1 MGPAGPL
8 SERPARPSR
17 ANNNVTNAPAYD
29 LAPLTAIALFGA
41 LLAVVPFLWVWRRQ
55 RSAGSSGRLR
65 ALSVLTLFLTF
76 DLVLFGAF
84 TRLTDSGLGCP
95 DWPGC
100 YGSASP
106 LGAGSAITIAQ
117 SVLPSGPVTHGKA
130 WIEMT
135 HRYLATAVGAL
146 ITLSLV
152 MSVVAVRRARS
163 GGAGGAR
170 RAARPV
176 GAEGA
181 PWWAAA
187 TLVWVCGQGAFGA
200 LTVTMKLY
208 PLIVTMHLLGG
219 IGLLVL
225 LALQTESLRPAPLR
239 LPRPL
244 YLAAWGL
251 ALLSV
256 VQVALGGW
264 VSTNYAVLA
273 CSEFPTCQG
282 QWWPPMDFDHGF
294 TLLRELGAGKD
305 GGYLPFAALTAI
317 HYTHRLMAYL
327 VFAALALLAWR
338 LHATASPALKR
349 WALALVAVALWQLA
363 SGLGNVLLGWPLL
376 AAVAHTGG
384 AAALITLLAVLLAR
398 AGLTRVPAAA
408 HAAPEERLCPA
419 P

>member
-1 MGPAGPL
+1 L
-8 SERPARPSR
+8 I
-17 ANNNVTNAPAYD
+17 NAHAYD

-41 LLAVVPFLWVWRRQ
+41 LLALVPFLWVWRRQ
-55 RSAGSSGRLR
+55 RHAGRAGRLR
-65 ALSVLTLFLTF
+65 ALTVLTLFLTF

-106 LGAGSAITIAQ
+106 LGANGAIGSAQAA
-117 SVLPSGPVTHGKA
+117 LPSGPVTHGKA

-135 HRYLATAVGAL
+135 HRYLATGVGAL
-146 ITLSLV
+146 ITLGLV
-152 MSVVAVRRARS
+152 MSLVGLRRAGTARKRDSS
-163 GGAGGAR
+163 G
-170 RAARPV
+170 AASSPAPDTV
-176 GAEGA
+176 PATA
-181 PWWAAA
+181 PWWAAI

-208 PLIVTMHLLGG
+208 PAIVTLHLLGG

-225 LALQTESLRPAPLR
+225 LALQAESLRPAPLP
-239 LPRPL
+239 LSRPL
-244 YLAAWGL
+244 LRAIWAV

-294 TLLRELGAGKD
+294 TVLRELGAGKG

-317 HYTHRLMAYL
+317 HYTHRLMAYAVL
-327 VFAALALLAWR
+327 AALLLLAWR
-338 LHATASPALKR
+338 LKATGAPVLRR
-349 WALALVAVALWQLA
+349 WALALVGVAAWQLA

-398 AGLTRVPAAA
+398 SRPSSAVAKTQMPVSAPVPQ
-408 HAAPEERLCPA
+408 PRGRMRPA